1 MAEEKHEK
9 KPARKHLHEIRTEES
24 EDGHHIHHH
33 TYKKKR
39 GDTETEPE
47 RKNVA
52 VSTSPEEAGQHV
64 AEQFAM
70 NQPPSEGA
78 EPGGEE
84 PGGEQP
90 APEEIG

>member
-1 MAEEKHEK
+1 MAEHEK

-33 TYKKKR
+33 TYKEKR
-39 GDTETEPE
+39 GDTKTEPE

-70 NQPPSEGA
+70 NQPPAAEPGGA
-78 EPGGEE
+78 EPGG
-84 PGGEQP
+84 
-90 APEEIG
+90 